1 MDTNF
6 LIDTNILI
14 YFLNGKIPE
23 IQFNKVNE
31 ILKFSFNIST
41 ITKIEL
47 LGWNKI
53 TNENKIIIENFI
65 NKSVVI
71 YIDKLIENKAI
82 EIKQL
87 YKIALPDA
95 VIAATSLINN
105 LSLVTRNESDFK
117 IINGLNIYNPFN

>member
-1 MDTNF
+1 
-6 LIDTNILI
+6 
-14 YFLNGKIPE
+14 
-23 IQFNKVNE
+23 
-31 ILKFSFNIST
+31 
-41 ITKIEL
+41 

-65 NKSVVI
+65 NKSVVF
-71 YIDKLIENKAI
+71 YIDKLIENKTI